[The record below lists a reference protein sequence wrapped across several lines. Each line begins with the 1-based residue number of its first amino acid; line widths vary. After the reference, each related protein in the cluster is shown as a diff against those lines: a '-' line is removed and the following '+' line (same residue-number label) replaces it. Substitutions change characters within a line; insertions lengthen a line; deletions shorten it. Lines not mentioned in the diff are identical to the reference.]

1 MALNIQ
7 CVTTRIELTMQTLT
21 MNQITMVSGG
31 CEEHCW
37 GDFEVGGLA
46 GAASGGAVA
55 GSVAGVA
62 GAAVGAVG
70 GAVAYLLDVV
80 WTD

>member
-1 MALNIQ
+1 MSLNIQ
-7 CVTTRIELTMQTLT
+7 CVTTRIELTVQTLT
-21 MNQITMVSGG
+21 MNKISMVSGG
-31 CEEHCW
+31 CEEYCW

-46 GAASGGAVA
+46 DAVA

>member
-1 MALNIQ
+1 
-7 CVTTRIELTMQTLT
+7 MQTST
-21 MNQITMVSGG
+21 MNKISMVSGG
-31 CEEHCW
+31 CEEYCW

-46 GAASGGAVA
+46 DAVA

-62 GAAVGAVG
+62 GAAVGAVGAVG